1 MIHRIKQKLPKII
14 GHLPEVTQNDILEE
28 KSFRRAS
35 ADFAYKSGGS
45 LVKLFIDIVDGL
57 GLVNEQSRLM
67 CQCSPI
73 VNGAYPS
80 PPNWH
85 IDRMPGTHFNLIEHI
100 AQPVTGAIVCICSK
114 DIIETTEFI
123 SVGEIVLD
131 EPSTTDLVHQPNQYL
146 EDDQGP
152 MNWTTSQIEAQL
164 NKGTIQKKS
173 IQANAIYD
181 YDSTYFHKCPEF
193 VHEGGYRI
201 ILRVNTPPN
210 DFAHEIATRN
220 EIIKEKE
227 YYFRLSEDRN
237 SWRKFAYQDINQVR
251 N

>member
-45 LVKLFIDIVDGL
+45 LVKLFLNIVDGL

-73 VNGAYPS
+73 VKGAYPS

-85 IDRMPGTHFNLIEHI
+85 IDRMPGTQFNLIEHI
-100 AQPVTGAIVCICSK
+100 TQPVTGAIVCICSK

-123 SVGEIVLD
+123 SDGEVILN
-131 EPSTTDLVHQPNQYL
+131 EPDATDRVHLPGQYL
-146 EDDQGP
+146 KDDKGM
-152 MNWTTSQIEAQL
+152 MNWTTGQIDQL
-164 NKGTIQKKS
+164 LAKGSIQKKS

-181 YDSTYFHKCPEF
+181 YDSTCFHKCPEF
-193 VHEGGYRI
+193 VHDGGYRI
-201 ILRVNTPPN
+201 ILRVNTPPEN
-210 DFAHEIATRN
+210 FEHDIATRN

-227 YYFRLSEDRN
+227 YYFRVSEDRN
-237 SWRKFAYQDINQVR
+237 SWQKFAYQDINQV
-251 N
+251 